1 MTPAAHRDGGVED
14 VLQGAGAALQ
24 GGLRAAIQEVYQV
37 RDQEV
42 KSKANTNKD
51 DQDPDR
57 SSLIPGVSG
66 IM

>member
-1 MTPAAHRDGGVED
+1 MGGHPRHHWSSED

-24 GGLRAAIQEVYQV
+24 GGHGATIQEVYQV

-42 KSKANTNKD
+42 KSKANTNED

-57 SSLIPGVSG
+57 SSLIPVISG
-66 IM
+66 K